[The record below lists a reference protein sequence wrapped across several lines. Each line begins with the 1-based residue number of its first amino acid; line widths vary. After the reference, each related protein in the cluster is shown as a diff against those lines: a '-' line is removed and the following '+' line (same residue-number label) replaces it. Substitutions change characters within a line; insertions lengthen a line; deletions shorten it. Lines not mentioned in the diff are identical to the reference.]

1 MLSESLKRSPA
12 MGKLEAMKTLPE
24 TNSPIED
31 FPAVYGHLK
40 RAAQLEREIFG
51 YIGSEATRLV
61 CSQVESFEAPGLAPP
76 VALRTFKDELAEI
89 EANFGA
95 LLDAYRRHISHAVE
109 AIEEAQK
116 KPIRP
121 NISDAPF

>member
-1 MLSESLKRSPA
+1 
-12 MGKLEAMKTLPE
+12 
-24 TNSPIED
+24 
-31 FPAVYGHLK
+31 VYGHLK

-61 CSQVESFEAPGLAPP
+61 CGQVESFEAPGLAPP

-95 LLDAYRRHISHAVE
+95 LLDAYRLHISHAVE